1 MKEERFERLSSLLK
15 PIKDKN
21 IFLYGA
27 GRRGKAAIRNLG
39 LFSLTN
45 QVLGFI
51 DDGENS
57 LEYCGKPVCS
67 VSQIAEEYKK
77 ECIFIITTYAIN
89 NMSRRLMENGV
100 SAQNICFFAELLIDD
115 VDSGI
120 FDRHREEIQR
130 VYDLLRDDLSKFIYK
145 SIFEVY
151 ETGNVEILS
160 RTQGNS
166 QYFPV
171 KGANDWIESFI
182 LSEEE
187 IFVDC
192 GAYTGDTIEVFKDH
206 TVDIFKKIYAFE
218 PEINN
223 CRIMESKYADDAR
236 IRICPYGNWNSD
248 GVLRFREGKGT
259 TSEIAEDGNCEI
271 QVRKLDSVIELNDK
285 VTFIK
290 MDIEGSEQEALVGGQ
305 AIIQKY
311 KPKLA
316 ICIYHKL
323 EDLWEIPLLI
333 HKLCPE
339 YKLYIRNYTDRLDET
354 VCYAVYDKTGG

>member
-1 MKEERFERLSSLLK
+1 MKEERFERLRILLS
-15 PIKDKN
+15 PIRERN

-27 GRRGKAAIRNLG
+27 GRRGKAAISNLK
-39 LFSLTN
+39 LFNLADN
-45 QVLGFI
+45 VLGFI
-51 DDGENS
+51 DDAGNS
-57 LEYCGKPVCS
+57 DYCDKPVCPIS
-67 VSQIAEEYKK
+67 DIDEEKK
-77 ECIFIITTYAIN
+77 ENCVFIITTYAIN

-100 SAQNICFFAELLIDD
+100 AARNIYFFAELLIDD
-115 VDSGI
+115 IASDS
-120 FDRHREEIQR
+120 FAKNNEKIQK
-130 VYDLLRDDLSKFIYK
+130 VYDLLQDDLSKYIYK
-145 SIFEVY
+145 SIYEVY
-151 ETGNVEILS
+151 ETGNIEVLS
-160 RTQGNS
+160 RTQGDC
-166 QYFPV
+166 QYFPTED
-171 KGANDWIESFI
+171 ANDCVDTFT
-182 LSEEE
+182 LSEQE

-192 GAYTGDTIEVFKDH
+192 GAYTGDTIEVFKKQTND
-206 TVDIFKKIYAFE
+206 VYKKIYAFE

-223 CRIMESKYADDAR
+223 CKIMENKYACDNR
-236 IRICPYGNWNSD
+236 ISIFPYGNWNND
-248 GVLRFREGKGT
+248 ETLRFREGKGT

-271 QVRKLDSVIELNDK
+271 QVRKLDSVIEPEDE

-290 MDIEGSEQEALVGGQ
+290 MDIEGSEKEALTGGRE
-305 AIIQKY
+305 IIKRY